1 MAGPGKRGRKAIDIP
16 LDKVEALAA
25 QGMTDEQ
32 ICHII
37 GISHETFYKRQR
49 ENPELVEAVKRG
61 KAKGIATIANV
72 IFQKAKN
79 GDFASAAFFLERR
92 GGWKREDKLNLGGEI
107 SHDHEV
113 GPGVQ
118 RVLEALGIPAEP
130 RRTKAGNRGDRKK

>member
-16 LDKVEALAA
+16 VEKVEALAA

-37 GISHETFYKRQR
+37 GVSHETFYKRQR

-72 IFQKAKN
+72 IFEKAKN

-92 GGWKREDKLNLGGEI
+92 CGWTRKETLQHQGDEDQPLVIVIKE
-107 SHDHEV
+107 
-113 GPGVQ
+113 
-118 RVLEALGIPAEP
+118 
-130 RRTKAGNRGDRKK
+130 KADKGK

>member
-16 LDKVEALAA
+16 VEKVEALAA

-37 GISHETFYKRQR
+37 GVSHETFYKRQR

-72 IFQKAKN
+72 IFEKAKN

-92 GGWKREDKLNLGGEI
+92 CGWTRKETLQHQGDEDQPLVIVIKEK
-107 SHDHEV
+107 
-113 GPGVQ
+113 
-118 RVLEALGIPAEP
+118 AE
-130 RRTKAGNRGDRKK
+130 KGK

>member
-16 LDKVEALAA
+16 VEKVEALAA

-37 GISHETFYKRQR
+37 GVSHETFYKRQR

-72 IFQKAKN
+72 IFEKAKN

-92 GGWKREDKLNLGGEI
+92 GGWTRKETLQHQGDEDQPLVIVIKE
-107 SHDHEV
+107 
-113 GPGVQ
+113 
-118 RVLEALGIPAEP
+118 
-130 RRTKAGNRGDRKK
+130 KADKGK